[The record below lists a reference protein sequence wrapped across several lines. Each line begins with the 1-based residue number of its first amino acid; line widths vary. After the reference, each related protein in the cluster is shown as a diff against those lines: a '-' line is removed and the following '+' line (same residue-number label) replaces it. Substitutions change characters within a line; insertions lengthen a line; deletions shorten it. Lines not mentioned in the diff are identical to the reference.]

1 MVTFGVKWTL
11 VDHPDHATARYY
23 MLDSIPLD
31 RPVRALTDRIC
42 DLNSF
47 SFTARFG
54 PVSGSDTGTN

>member
-31 RPVRALTDRIC
+31 RPVRALLSQSLIVDKQADVGQQQQSAVI
-42 DLNSF
+42 F
-47 SFTARFG
+47 
-54 PVSGSDTGTN
+54 V